1 MKNRALLVI
10 FIIIPALLSFADR
23 ADAQAGGSAEQRTA
37 AHFRSIRN
45 RPLMLQVFL
54 RQMPKGGD
62 LHNHLTGAVYAETY
76 IQSAAKEGLCV
87 DLQALAFTPAPC
99 TDAQTPAAQALKDP
113 VLYRR
118 LIDSFSIR
126 GLRPASESGH
136 DHFFDT
142 FGKFRFASRLNPSG
156 MIAEVASRAAA
167 QNESYMEL
175 FLNPDHAAGGQLGDK
190 LGWNDDMAA
199 MRDKL
204 LSGGLREI
212 VAGAANSLDRM
223 DADARKLLCA
233 TPGSPACKMEVR
245 YIYEVY
251 RESPKEQLFAQALT
265 GFELAST
272 DPRVVA
278 VNPVMPEDGF
288 VSMRDYELHM
298 RIFEFMHK
306 NYPNVHIS
314 LHAGELA
321 PGLVPPEGL
330 RFHIREAVEIAHAER
345 IGHGVDV
352 MYEDRPV
359 ELLKEMAK
367 NKVAVEICLSTND
380 QILGVRGD
388 QHPLPEYL
396 RAGVPVV
403 IATDD
408 EGVARSSMTGEYQ
421 RAVTDYDLSYL
432 QLRQIVRNSIVY
444 SFADL
449 NTRTKLLKD
458 LEERFKKFESEF

>member
-1 MKNRALLVI
+1 MKNRVLLVV
-10 FIIIPALLSFADR
+10 FIILACPGFAYR
-23 ADAQAGGSAEQRTA
+23 AEAQTGGGAEQRTTA
-37 AHFRSIRN
+37 YFRSVRN
-45 RPLMLQVFL
+45 RPLMLQAFL

-87 DLQALAFTPAPC
+87 DRQALAFTPAPC
-99 TDAQTPAAQALKDP
+99 TDTQPPAAQALKDP

-118 LIDSFSIR
+118 LIDSLSMR

-142 FGKFRFASRLNPSG
+142 FGKFRFASRLNTSG
-156 MIAEVASRAAA
+156 MIAEVASRASA

-190 LGWNDDMAA
+190 LAWNDDLAA

-212 VAGAANSLDRM
+212 VVSAANGLDRI
-223 DADARKLLCA
+223 DADARRLLCA
-233 TPGSPACKMEVR
+233 TPESPACKMEVR

-251 RESPKEQLFAQALT
+251 RESPKEQLFAQTLT
-265 GFELAST
+265 GFEMAST

-306 NYPNVHIS
+306 TYPNVHIS
-314 LHAGELA
+314 MHAGELA

-352 MYEDRPV
+352 MYEDHPV

-367 NKVAVEICLSTND
+367 KKVAVEICLSSND

-388 QHPLPEYL
+388 RHPLPEYL

-408 EGVARSSMTGEYQ
+408 EGVARSDMTAEYQ
-421 RAVTDYDLSYL
+421 RAVTDYSLSYP
-432 QLRQIVRNSIVY
+432 QLKQIVRNSIAH
-444 SFADL
+444 SFADR
-449 NTRTKLLKD
+449 NTRMKLLKD
-458 LEERFKKFESEF
+458 LEERFRKFESGY